1 MGQRREELDQK
12 LSVLEQELKQNE
24 TIERRR
30 TDVALETETLLSQV
44 RNELAETRKE
54 LNFVQRNRN
63 DLEIALKAQQQERE
77 MVQRELLTLRHQL
90 QLKADLNPNNYK
102 SAQSTSRKLTSYNAT
117 QSSVHTNEPNSARP
131 FSADRMAQQTTSV
144 ALRHG

>member
-1 MGQRREELDQK
+1 M
-12 LSVLEQELKQNE
+12 LEQELKQNE

-63 DLEIALKAQQQERE
+63 DLEIALKAQ
-77 MVQRELLTLRHQL
+77 
-90 QLKADLNPNNYK
+90 
-102 SAQSTSRKLTSYNAT
+102 
-117 QSSVHTNEPNSARP
+117 
-131 FSADRMAQQTTSV
+131 
-144 ALRHG
+144 